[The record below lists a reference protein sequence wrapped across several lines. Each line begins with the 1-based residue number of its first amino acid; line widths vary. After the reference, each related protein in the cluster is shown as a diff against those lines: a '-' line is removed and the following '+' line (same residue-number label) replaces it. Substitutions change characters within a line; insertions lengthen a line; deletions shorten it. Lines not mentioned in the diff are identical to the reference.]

1 MMIPNRCKMCT
12 LAGLITTIAL
22 FILLERKHSDSD
34 KERLFSVDEVVQR
47 WIPSVSVGMAVS
59 LLVYSG
65 STDNHNFG
73 SLMSFSGPS
82 SWLGQKATS
91 GVLSK
96 RTPAARELLHG
107 DFFGQD
113 NV

>member
-1 MMIPNRCKMCT
+1 MVPNKCKLCT
-12 LAGLITTIAL
+12 FAGLITTIAL
-22 FILLERKHSDSD
+22 FILLDRKQSESD
-34 KERLFSVDEVVQR
+34 KGRLFSVDEVVQR

-65 STDNHNFG
+65 STNASYFNNFG
-73 SLMSFSGPS
+73 SL
-82 SWLGQKATS
+82 WLGQKAV
-91 GVLSK
+91 GGGLISK
-96 RTPAARELLHG
+96 QSAAKELLHG